1 MDPYSYPP
9 WFKSH
14 QKILRKHKFVL
25 LLGVPPAGVL
35 GGAGAAEPQR
45 QKPILFRAGPLR

>member
-1 MDPYSYPP
+1 MDPDSCPP

-14 QKILRKHKFVL
+14 QRKHKFVL
-25 LLGVPPAGVL
+25 LLGVPPAGVI

-45 QKPILFRAGPLR
+45 QKPILFRTGPSR